1 MNVCCENK
9 RQGISAFKK
18 IPCHGR
24 KRERE
29 AFGEPK
35 LIFENRFQL
44 AQVKHPPTLTGMV
57 EHWLEW
63 SVKDGCKWVYMIK
76 YKSNGTIKRF
86 KAKLVAKYNQQNGL
100 N

>member
-1 MNVCCENK
+1 MNVFCENK

-18 IPCHGR
+18 IPRRGR

-44 AQVKHPPTLTGMV
+44 ARVKHRPTLTGWSNIDWNGRLKMGACSV
-57 EHWLEW
+57 PLETKKKNDW
-63 SVKDGCKWVYMIK
+63 MQMSLHDQIQ
-76 YKSNGTIKRF
+76 I
-86 KAKLVAKYNQQNGL
+86 
-100 N
+100 